1 MQLEIPENEFEQ
13 FKSIIASRKAEE
25 PLLEQRYVTEQTAM
39 RRAVLMNDKGDLTD
53 KRVIYLGDS
62 DLNSVAAI
70 LISTTKETVVA
81 DIDPR
86 ISEYLFEAY
95 MSSQKQVR
103 WVVHDMRVRMI
114 GVLKNQFETVYVE
127 PPKTKVALDLFL
139 GRAIQCTRDDVPS
152 VIYLAV
158 KEGEYYSSDE
168 INELFKTYKLNV
180 TDHWVDF
187 NEYLDGGEKTDLY
200 RLEVS
205 KDSEP
210 IYPSHF
216 LDALYTYEIN
226 QEVKEYLCKCQRLI
240 KVGENEHFKTLKQLE
255 TEGCTD
261 CSWKEIFRF
270 ISKVPINQAL
280 E

>member
-1 MQLEIPENEFEQ
+1 MQLEIPEKEFEQ

-25 PLLEQRYVTEQTAM
+25 SLLEQRYVTEETAM
-39 RRAVLMNDKGDLTD
+39 RRAVLMDKKGDLTD
-53 KRVIYLGDS
+53 KRVIYLGDA

-95 MSSQKQVR
+95 MSTQKQVR

-114 GVLKNQFETVYVE
+114 GVLKNQFETMYVE

-139 GRAIQCTRDDVPS
+139 GRAVQCARKDVQS
-152 VIYLAV
+152 VIYLSV
-158 KEGEYYSSDE
+158 KEGEYYSSEE
-168 INELFKTYKLNV
+168 IHELFKTFKLTV
-180 TDHWVDF
+180 TDHLVDF
-187 NEYLDGGEKTDLY
+187 NEYQDDGEKTDLY

-205 KDSEP
+205 KESEP
-210 IYPSHF
+210 IHASHF
-216 LDALYTYEIN
+216 LEPLYTYEVD
-226 QEVKEYLCKCQRLI
+226 QEVQEFLCKCQDII
-240 KVGENEHFKTLKQLE
+240 KVGKNEQLKTLKQLM
-255 TEGCTD
+255 TEGCPN

>member
-1 MQLEIPENEFEQ
+1 MQLEIPEKEFEQ
-13 FKSIIASRKAEE
+13 FKAIIASRKAEE
-25 PLLEQRYVTEQTAM
+25 LLLEQRYVTEETAM
-39 RRAVLMNDKGDLTD
+39 RRAVLMNEKGDIND
-53 KRVIYLGDS
+53 KRVIYLGDA

-70 LISTTKETVVA
+70 LISTTNETVVA

-95 MSSQKQVR
+95 MSTQKQVR

-114 GVLKNQFETVYVE
+114 GVLKNQFETIYVE

-139 GRAIQCTRDDVPS
+139 GRAIQCSRSDVQS
-152 VIYLAV
+152 VIYLSV

-168 INELFKTYKLNV
+168 IHDLFKLFNLSV

-187 NEYLDGGEKTDLY
+187 NEYQDDGEKSDLY

-205 KDSEP
+205 PESEP
-210 IYPSHF
+210 IYASHF
-216 LDALYTYEIN
+216 LGPLYTYEIT
-226 QEVKEYLCKCQRLI
+226 QEVQEYLCKCLDII
-240 KVGENEHFKTLKQLE
+240 KVGKNEQIKSLKQLE
-255 TEGCTD
+255 TDGCPK
-261 CSWKEIFRF
+261 CSWKELFRF
-270 ISKVPINQAL
+270 MSKVPINQAL

>member
-1 MQLEIPENEFEQ
+1 MQLEIPEKEFEQ

-25 PLLEQRYVTEQTAM
+25 PLLEQRYVTEETAM
-39 RRAVLMNDKGDLTD
+39 RRAVLANEKGDLTD

-95 MSSQKQVR
+95 MSTQKQVR

-114 GVLKNQFETVYVE
+114 GVLKNQFETMVVE
-127 PPKTKVALDLFL
+127 PPKTKPALDLFL
-139 GRAIQCTRDDVPS
+139 GRAVQCARNDVQS
-152 VIYLAV
+152 VIYLSV
-158 KEGEYYSSDE
+158 KEGIYYSIEE
-168 INELFKTYKLNV
+168 IQELFKTLKLNV

-187 NEYLDGGEKTDLY
+187 NEYQDGGEKSDLY

-205 KDSEP
+205 EDSEP
-210 IYPSHF
+210 IHASHF
-216 LDALYTYEIN
+216 LEALYTYEVELDV
-226 QEVKEYLCKCQRLI
+226 QEYLCKCQKII
-240 KVGENEHFKTLKQLE
+240 KVGKNEPLKTLKQLE
-255 TEGCTD
+255 TEGCPD

-270 ISKVPINQAL
+270 MSEVPINQAL

>member
-1 MQLEIPENEFEQ
+1 MQLEIPENEFDQ

-25 PLLEQRYVTEQTAM
+25 PLLEQRYVTEETAM
-39 RRAVLMNDKGDLTD
+39 RRAVIMNEKGDLND
-53 KRVIYLGDS
+53 KRVIYLGDA

-95 MSSQKQVR
+95 MSTQKQVR

-127 PPKTKVALDLFL
+127 PPKTKIALDLFL
-139 GRAIQCTRDDVPS
+139 GRAVQCSRDDVPS
-152 VIYLAV
+152 VIYLST
-158 KEGEYYSSDE
+158 KEGKHYSSEE
-168 INELFKTYKLNV
+168 IHELFRTLKLSV

-187 NEYLDGGEKTDLY
+187 NEYQDDGEKTDLY
-200 RLEVS
+200 RLKVS
-205 KDSEP
+205 EESEP

-216 LDALYTYEIN
+216 LDALYSYEIN
-226 QEVKEYLCKCQRLI
+226 QEVKEYLCKCQRII
-240 KVGENEHFKTLKQLE
+240 KVGKNEHFKTLKQLE
-255 TEGCTD
+255 EEGCLD
-261 CSWKEIFRF
+261 CSWKEVFRF

>member
-1 MQLEIPENEFEQ
+1 MQLEIPEKEFDQ

-25 PLLEQRYVTEQTAM
+25 PLLEQRYVTELTAM
-39 RRAVLMNDKGDLTD
+39 RRAVIMEEKGDLFD

-95 MSSQKQVR
+95 MSTQKQVR

-114 GVLKNQFETVYVE
+114 GVLKKQFETVYVE
-127 PPKTKVALDLFL
+127 PPKTKAALILFL
-139 GRAIQCTRDDVPS
+139 GRAIQCSRDDVPS
-152 VIYLAV
+152 VIYLSV
-158 KEGEYYSSDE
+158 KEGEYYSSEE
-168 INELFKTYKLNV
+168 IQELFNTYKLNV

-187 NEYLDGGEKTDLY
+187 NEYLDEGEKTDLY
-200 RLEVS
+200 RLEVTS
-205 KDSEP
+205 ESEP

-216 LDALYTYEIN
+216 LEPLYTYEVD
-226 QEVKEYLCKCQRLI
+226 QEVKEFLCKCQGII
-240 KVGENEHFKTLKQLE
+240 KVGENEQIKTLKQLE
-255 TEGCTD
+255 TEGCPT